1 MSNYDSGN
9 DSILEMYIFESE
21 TLLDQLEEI
30 LLQSEDNAELTPD
43 DINEIFRIMHTIKGS
58 SAMMEFDMLAHSSHK
73 LEDLFFVIRENG
85 IKQEDF
91 GDLMDLV
98 LNFST
103 FLKGEVEK
111 IKNNE
116 TLLDEND
123 ELIVETDAFLNR
135 IRGLSPDPSATAQSE
150 FSDSAADDSQISSTE
165 AAVEDDLFGDMS
177 FKEIRN
183 DESTADDNHGRM
195 VPDTCL

>member
-1 MSNYDSGN
+1 MDKMSNYDSGN

-58 SAMMEFDMLAHSSHK
+58 SAMMEFDMLAHSAHK

-85 IKQEDF
+85 IKPEDF

-123 ELIVETDAFLNR
+123 KLIVEMNLKTIEN
-135 IRGLSPDPSATAQSE
+135 E
-150 FSDSAADDSQISSTE
+150 
-165 AAVEDDLFGDMS
+165 
-177 FKEIRN
+177 
-183 DESTADDNHGRM
+183 
-195 VPDTCL
+195 